1 MVTTKP
7 RQRDTALNGQFDQ
20 RDLKS
25 LFDVPN
31 VDVRLNT
38 SSLRDGGSP
47 RDQRWNLEANAGQDR
62 TRIALSASGRN
73 NQPVLEINGPGTRD
87 RGNFNKMVRAGQE
100 LISSLMNF
108 GDNRNGG
115 RGGGGRNRGGAF
127 TNGNRRNQRD
137 NNWNGGGTRND
148 SNQSNRAPNGGNF
161 SGMRSDNPLLNP
173 QPIPGGSRDGNRNA
187 NNGQPTNG
195 KPSNKQPLIGLIE
208 RDGFAPGSHGGEML
222 ETVTSVNDQAPTWL
236 RSVGERGNWAEAL
249 KEFANTVKASG
260 QKGIANLSF
269 DLVNPNGQ
277 TRFQPTAQEQEA
289 LKLTRDLGIPVV
301 VSAGNQAADRSS
313 WDALTKQ
320 YDNMIVV
327 GASEGLNRA
336 PYSSYGSGLD
346 LMAPGS
352 RLGISE
358 IGTSPAAAQV
368 TGVASNVWVTN
379 PQLDYRQLE
388 QLLKNTAT
396 DLGAAGRDNQ
406 TGFGLVNPNAA
417 IERAQNMNALL
428 KSSAVAPQGN
438 PNLRQNNLSNR
449 EVLSALRNFSNSI
462 PTT

>member
-1 MVTTKP
+1 MVATKP
-7 RQRDTALNGQFDQ
+7 RQRDMALNGQFDQ

-38 SSLRDGGSP
+38 SSLRDGGSL

-73 NQPVLEINGPGTRD
+73 NQPVLEINGPGTKD
-87 RGNFNKMVRAGQE
+87 RGNFNKMVQAGQE
-100 LISSLMNF
+100 LVSSLMNL
-108 GDNRNGG
+108 GDNRNPGG
-115 RGGGGRNRGGAF
+115 RGGRGGRGRNQGVF

-137 NNWNGGGTRND
+137 NDLNRGDTRNG
-148 SNQSNRAPNGGNF
+148 SNPPNRQPNQGIF
-161 SGMRSDNPLLNP
+161 SGMRTDMNL
-173 QPIPGGSRDGNRNA
+173 QPIQNSAGGTNQNA
-187 NNGQPTNG
+187 NNNRPANG
-195 KPSNKQPLIGLIE
+195 TSSNKQPLIGIIE

-368 TGVASNVWVTN
+368 TGVASNVWASN

-388 QLLKNTAT
+388 QILKNTAT
-396 DLGAAGRDNQ
+396 NLGPAGRDNQ

-417 IERAQNMNALL
+417 IDRAESMHAF
-428 KSSAVAPQGN
+428 KSSNVTPQGN
-438 PNLRQNNLSNR
+438 PNLRQNNLSGR

>member
-1 MVTTKP
+1 MVARKP
-7 RQRDTALNGQFDQ
+7 RQRDAALNGQFDQ

-38 SSLRDGGSP
+38 SSLRDGGSL
-47 RDQRWNLEANAGQDR
+47 RDQRWNVEANAGQDR

-100 LISSLMNF
+100 LISSLMNL

-115 RGGGGRNRGGAF
+115 SGRGRNRGGAF
-127 TNGNRRNQRD
+127 TNANRRNQQ
-137 NNWNGGGTRND
+137 NNDWNGGGTRNG
-148 SNQSNRAPNGGNF
+148 SNQSNRTPNNGTNNGSF
-161 SGMRSDNPLLNP
+161 SGIRSDNPMLNP
-173 QPIPGGSRDGNRNA
+173 QPISSGSRDTNQNGN
-187 NNGQPTNG
+187 NNQPASRA
-195 KPSNKQPLIGLIE
+195 SNKQPLIGIIE

-236 RSVGERGNWAEAL
+236 RTVGQGNWAEAL

-289 LKLTRDLGIPVV
+289 LKLTRDMGIPVV

-388 QLLKNTAT
+388 QILKNTAT
-396 DLGAAGRDNQ
+396 NLGPAGRDNQ

-417 IERAQNMNALL
+417 IDRAESMHAF
-428 KSSAVAPQGN
+428 KSSNVTPQGN
-438 PNLRQNNLSNR
+438 PNLRQNNLSGR